1 MKTHIVKP
9 KVHAGMSLCF
19 ISYTGRWCDF
29 ARILRTM
36 LLVCASIDGMI
47 VPPFNSM
54 VENVFFSLKEK
65 VSTLSKLFLCA
76 SRECVL
82 GRRWFH
88 VERTVQT
95 HNIPRFLI
103 FEQWLH
109 DLLWQ
114 TKETTTRSGRWWI
127 IRCRGNDS
135 SQSSTMAC
143 HHKESEIK
151 ETGWQLHLGTA
162 KVSFLNDTN
171 NF

>member
-1 MKTHIVKP
+1 MKTHIVK
-9 KVHAGMSLCF
+9 VHAGISLCF
-19 ISYTGRWCDF
+19 ISYKGRWCDF

-36 LLVCASIDGMI
+36 LLVCASIDWMT

-65 VSTLSKLFLCA
+65 VSTLSKLFLRASIECA
-76 SRECVL
+76 L

-114 TKETTTRSGRWWI
+114 TKETTTWSGRWWI
-127 IRCRGNDS
+127 IMCRGNDS

-143 HHKESEIK
+143 HHKESEIN
-151 ETGWQLHLGTA
+151 ETGWQLHFGTA